1 MGQWFRRWS
10 LNVLLLGGFL
20 PLIWLVGHH
29 ILLWGFVIVHII
41 NCKNLW
47 TWFFSLRHWHFYRWR
62 ALITLQHW
70 LPLIRSLLFCLH
82 VGIRR
87 LVFKTLWTSKFV
99 VLIYGIVRILITIVI
114 AFSTLISWVIIIFI
128 FLIIIISR
136 LVWKLRKLIIKVIE
150 LVRSTQFIWKVFLT
164 AANKLVWKLRELIF
178 IVIDLVRSLQLIWK
192 VFLTVANKLVWKL
205 RELIIIVVELVR
217 STQFIW
223 KVFLTVANIRSLV
236 WLLTVLLLHSW
247 LRVLL
252 WILSRK
258 IVLLLSRIVIVRF
271 YLCKWLVEW
280 VRIFLILLVKCVDH

>member
-20 PLIWLVGHH
+20 PLIWLVGHD

-41 NCKNLW
+41 NCENLW
-47 TWFFSLRHWHFYRWR
+47 TWFLSLRHWHFYRWR

-82 VGIRR
+82 VGIRG

-99 VLIYGIVRILITIVI
+99 VLIYAIVRILITIVI

-128 FLIIIISR
+128 FLIIIIYR
-136 LVWKLRKLIIKVIE
+136 LVWKLRE
-150 LVRSTQFIWKVFLT
+150 F
-164 AANKLVWKLRELIF
+164 
-178 IVIDLVRSLQLIWK
+178 
-192 VFLTVANKLVWKL
+192 
-205 RELIIIVVELVR
+205 IIIVIELVR

-271 YLCKWLVEW
+271 YLSKWLVEW

>member
-1 MGQWFRRWS
+1 LGQWFKRWS

-20 PLIWLVGHH
+20 PLIWLVGHD

-41 NCKNLW
+41 NCENLW

-99 VLIYGIVRILITIVI
+99 VLIYAIVRILITIVI

-128 FLIIIISR
+128 FLIIIIYR

-150 LVRSTQFIWKVFLT
+150 LVRSLQLIWKVFLT
-164 AANKLVWKLRELIF
+164 AANKLVWKLRELII
-178 IVIDLVRSLQLIWK
+178 IVIK
-192 VFLTVANKLVWKL
+192 
-205 RELIIIVVELVR
+205 LVR

>member
-1 MGQWFRRWS
+1 MA
-10 LNVLLLGGFL
+10 
-20 PLIWLVGHH
+20 
-29 ILLWGFVIVHII
+29 
-41 NCKNLW
+41 
-47 TWFFSLRHWHFYRWR
+47 THF
-62 ALITLQHW
+62 T
-70 LPLIRSLLFCLH
+70 LFCLH
-82 VGIRR
+82 VGIRG
-87 LVFKTLWTSKFV
+87 LVFKTLWTSEFV
-99 VLIYGIVRILITIVI
+99 VLIYAIVRILITIVI

-136 LVWKLRKLIIKVIE
+136 LVWKLRKLIIKVI
-150 LVRSTQFIWKVFLT
+150 
-164 AANKLVWKLRELIF
+164 
-178 IVIDLVRSLQLIWK
+178 
-192 VFLTVANKLVWKL
+192 
-205 RELIIIVVELVR
+205 ELVR

>member
-1 MGQWFRRWS
+1 M
-10 LNVLLLGGFL
+10 
-20 PLIWLVGHH
+20 
-29 ILLWGFVIVHII
+29 
-41 NCKNLW
+41 
-47 TWFFSLRHWHFYRWR
+47 
-62 ALITLQHW
+62 QHW
-70 LPLIRSLLFCLH
+70 LPLIRSLLYCLH
-82 VGIRR
+82 VGIRG

-99 VLIYGIVRILITIVI
+99 VLIYAIVRILITIVI

-128 FLIIIISR
+128 FLIIIIYR
-136 LVWKLRKLIIKVIE
+136 LVWKLRKLIIKVI
-150 LVRSTQFIWKVFLT
+150 
-164 AANKLVWKLRELIF
+164 
-178 IVIDLVRSLQLIWK
+178 
-192 VFLTVANKLVWKL
+192 
-205 RELIIIVVELVR
+205 ELVR

-271 YLCKWLVEW
+271 YLSKWLVEW